1 MKLRTKI
8 MMIALLPV
16 LVLGIGIFILA
27 ANRIADG
34 IYNMAYVGMQATAM
48 AVKDIFEIGNP
59 GKYQMDENGD
69 VWKGSSLNITKA
81 IDIVDDIKS
90 NTGIEVTIFWGDTRI
105 LTSIENTRGE
115 RQIGTKAPEQVIQKV
130 LEKGEDYLER
140 DVEILGKEYVVC
152 YIPFYQ
158 ENSKEIVGMVF
169 LGTPRKNVSDIVSK
183 MQIQMSVVIAVVL
196 VITAVLVI
204 GLVSRIVN
212 ALERSMG
219 FLHQISE
226 GDLTFQVDQV
236 ILKRSDEVGLLGRE
250 ILSLRNQLQV
260 IIEMLQKKGEQLDLA
275 SAELKEQSDDIL
287 KTMKELEQSAQEMSG
302 SCSNQAED
310 AGIASGGVTSMGE
323 MIGNNHTE
331 IKKMCQISNSID
343 KVSKDT
349 MTELG
354 ELKNEM
360 KTVRKSID
368 YLKQQTD
375 TTKNSVDRIGSA
387 TEMIAAIASQTS
399 LLSLN
404 ASIESARAGE
414 QGRGFAVVAS
424 EIQKLSQQA
433 NEAVK
438 DIKDMVDNLTVN
450 SDCTIQQMKEV
461 QIVIQEQEKGIQK
474 TEQVFADVRNKIVE
488 SENHINVVIEKTVKL
503 EEVRT
508 DMVAAVQNSAAI
520 SEENAANIE
529 TAMQMIQNVYREMQM
544 IADKTNDLEKLSGE
558 MKKSIYIFQI

>member
-1 MKLRTKI
+1 
-8 MMIALLPV
+8 
-16 LVLGIGIFILA
+16 
-27 ANRIADG
+27 
-34 IYNMAYVGMQATAM
+34 
-48 AVKDIFEIGNP
+48 
-59 GKYQMDENGD
+59 
-69 VWKGSSLNITKA
+69 
-81 IDIVDDIKS
+81 
-90 NTGIEVTIFWGDTRI
+90 
-105 LTSIENTRGE
+105 
-115 RQIGTKAPEQVIQKV
+115 
-130 LEKGEDYLER
+130 
-140 DVEILGKEYVVC
+140 
-152 YIPFYQ
+152 
-158 ENSKEIVGMVF
+158 
-169 LGTPRKNVSDIVSK
+169 
-183 MQIQMSVVIAVVL
+183 
-196 VITAVLVI
+196 
-204 GLVSRIVN
+204 
-212 ALERSMG
+212 
-219 FLHQISE
+219 
-226 GDLTFQVDQV
+226 
-236 ILKRSDEVGLLGRE
+236 
-250 ILSLRNQLQV
+250 
-260 IIEMLQKKGEQLDLA
+260 
-275 SAELKEQSDDIL
+275 
-287 KTMKELEQSAQEMSG
+287 
-302 SCSNQAED
+302 
-310 AGIASGGVTSMGE
+310 MGE